1 MKICIKKRSEKTQS
15 RFKMFPLYDRMGSV
29 LTVLHPRK
37 YRISR
42 VKLLHRQ
49 NEERQEIEENNRSLR
64 MKGNEVDLKFVV
76 IVEVVGLHG
85 EKRVSPS
92 F

>member
-1 MKICIKKRSEKTQS
+1 MKICIKKNVAKKLKVYLKC
-15 RFKMFPLYDRMGSV
+15 FLLYDRMGSV

-49 NEERQEIEENNRSLR
+49 NEERREIEENNRSLR
-64 MKGNEVDLKFVV
+64 MKGNEVDLN
-76 IVEVVGLHG
+76 LLL
-85 EKRVSPS
+85 
-92 F
+92 